1 MVLNLKLAHI
11 LKEQGMTQRELS
23 ELSGVPS
30 ATLSD
35 LVRDKRTS
43 INKEHLSAIATALD
57 ITDIRELIELRI
69 DKGGGDNE

>member
-69 DKGGGDNE
+69 DKGGERP

>member
-1 MVLNLKLAHI
+1 MVLHLKLAHI
-11 LKEQGMTQRELS
+11 LKERNMTQRELS

-43 INKEHLSAIATALD
+43 INKEHLNAIATALN
-57 ITDIRELIELRI
+57 ITDIREIIELTI
-69 DKGGGDNE
+69 DKGGGKP